1 MNVYQNI
8 FHAKQK
14 NKKLFSV
21 LIDPDKYNNKELEK
35 IIKACQKAKTDYIF
49 VGGSLLTENIFDN
62 CIKII
67 RNNCTI
73 PIVIF
78 PGSIIQTNEN
88 ADAILFLSLISGRNA
103 EMLIGKHVV
112 VAPLLK
118 KTQLEIIPTAYMLIE
133 SGKLTSVA
141 YISNTQPIPH
151 DKNDIAMCTAM
162 AGEMLG
168 LKIIFLDAGSGAFN
182 PVSSKM
188 INTVAQAVNI
198 PLIVGGGIKTPE
210 KALENCKAGADL
222 IVVGNAIEKHPILIS
237 EVAHAV
243 HSF

>member
-8 FHAKQK
+8 VK
-14 NKKLFSV
+14 NKQLNNKLFSV
-21 LIDPDKYNNKELEK
+21 LIDPDKLTDKDLEN
-35 IIKACQKAKTDYIF
+35 IIKACHEAKTDYIF

-67 RNNCTI
+67 KNNCSI
-73 PIVIF
+73 PVVIF
-78 PGSIIQTNEN
+78 PGSIIQINEN

-112 VAPLLK
+112 AAPLLK
-118 KTQLEIIPTAYMLIE
+118 KTPIEIIPTAYMLIE

-141 YISNTQPIPH
+141 YISNTLPIPH
-151 DKNDIAMCTAM
+151 DKNDIAMCTAL

-168 LKIIFLDAGSGAFN
+168 LKIIFLDAGSGGFN
-182 PVSSKM
+182 PVSSIM
-188 INTVAQAVNI
+188 INTVAHAVNI

-210 KALENCKAGADL
+210 KAIENCKSGADI
-222 IVVGNAIEKHPILIS
+222 IVVGNAIEKQSNLIS
-237 EVAHAV
+237 EIAYAV
-243 HSF
+243 HSV